1 MLTSHHV
8 ELVNKVSVTS
18 LQSSHD
24 MLYVG
29 DESGVVTGVYLSKSV
44 GSKLRS

>member
-1 MLTSHHV
+1 MLSSHHV

-29 DESGVVTGVYLSKSV
+29 DQSGVVTGVHLTKSV
-44 GSKLRS
+44 SGKLRS